1 MTKMIPCTSRNK
13 RQSSSKLSS
22 HIPHFIKT
30 AMFTLAILVAG
41 MGSVSAQTQHF
52 VVPSG
57 GTAGTTNGSGADPI
71 CRFYGSIRYQVVYTA
86 AELNAAGMTGS
97 SQITRLAWNVTESS
111 VSLANYTVKMANT
124 IATNS
129 AAHNATATTTVK
141 NPFTYGIALGYND
154 IIFDV
159 PFTWDG
165 TSNLLIEIC
174 SGTTNP
180 FASPYG
186 GVQAKT
192 AITSGSRHYRVDG
205 SSACGVNTNLANT
218 TKPYVMLTKAATGP
232 CSGTPNTPSISGATS
247 ACAGVNFNLS
257 SAGASSGTG
266 ISYQWQS
273 STNGGASWSPISGA
287 TATSLTT
294 NASTNTQYQLVTT
307 CSASGLTSTSAAYSV
322 TISSF
327 SACTCFTYPAIYA
340 SSTFDEE
347 ISNVTVG
354 SMNNSSSC
362 SVAATGPGS
371 ILNRYANYAGVV
383 TGPSAMQTSVV
394 NFSLTQ
400 TTCGGNYGSFF
411 QLYLDWNQDG
421 DWLDLGEQVYSQGA
435 SVTGNQTVTGSFTVP
450 AGATVGVTRMR
461 VVHIEATASTT
472 NYAHTSYF
480 YGETEDYCFTV
491 SQLVSCSGTPNAG
504 VASISIANGCSGAS
518 ATLSASGLS
527 TGTGISYQWAS
538 GPSATGPWTNGST
551 SASTTVNP
559 TANTYYQLT
568 TTCASSGLSN
578 TSNVVSFSVNTCAA
592 SITMT
597 DQFGDGWNGA
607 SMNVLVNG
615 SVFQTITLAS
625 GSSQTLN
632 FCFPT
637 NSTYALVYTAGGFY
651 PTEVGVNMTVNGS
664 LVYNVGY
671 GGASVGATLVSGVSC
686 PPPPTISSIP
696 SSGCPGVPVSISGAN
711 LSGTTAVQF
720 GGINAASFSVVNSS
734 TILATPTANATGTIT
749 VITGT
754 GSATSSSVFTIL
766 AQPSTP
772 VITASQNQFCGTGGT
787 VSLSASGGSGT
798 YVWSALQGSPSL
810 SSTSGSN
817 ITATLTQTSAIQLIS
832 TAGGCNSVAT
842 IQSFGVYSFPSITPS
857 AVPSTICGGTSSS
870 LSTGLSASNFTTIC
884 INPNPET
891 IPSTATYLVN
901 NGGAAVGLASGN
913 LDDGGWSNVPLGF
926 SFNFFGTNYST
937 INVGTNGVLQ
947 FGAYNGSFA
956 GGLGDFTIGSLPNTV
971 DPMGAIYGC
980 ANDLNCA
987 NPGNNVRY
995 WTSGYA
1001 PNRKFIASYS
1011 VNQYFSSNPVNFQ
1024 VILYETLGQVDI
1036 VATNIMSTNSK
1047 SIGVNSP
1054 NGTIGAS
1061 APNCSATPNTP
1072 NYWSAQTATIPA
1084 TNPQAWK
1091 FIPPV
1096 NYVQNWSV
1104 NPTPNPATGQIN
1116 GVTVSTPTTVQS
1128 PLSTTN
1134 YQVYI
1139 EDPLSGC
1146 SQTFQTPVIVIATP
1160 PAPTALNWSQCG
1172 PQVPQASVSCA
1183 TCTGNQTFNWYTAP
1197 INGTLYQGVINENFN
1212 TSTTGTLFGNAA
1224 LSGARCVLTENVA
1237 SQNGALLLGSTGVN
1251 SNAYNVTFDF
1261 QVAPSD
1267 ALGYN
1272 GADGFSYSFGDDVS
1286 ATATTP
1292 AAENGSGTKLK
1303 LGFVSYTN
1311 GGSVAGIYLMYNCTV
1326 DEQTPTTTGVIAY
1339 SNDISWKNTS
1349 SPVAF
1354 NMNINNLGQ
1363 VTLTLNGIN
1372 IFNNIT
1378 LPSIY
1383 LNENKANWLQ
1393 LFKARTGAGF
1403 SRHAIDNVHVEALPG
1418 QQFTSVQQTVSN
1430 TVTYYVQTL
1439 DGLCGS
1445 IALTPVTITVNQAP
1459 TLAIT
1464 PGFTACQNS
1473 STPIAVTTGT
1483 SSFNN
1488 FSWSPSALLYSN
1500 AALTVPYVAGSSAST
1515 VYFSSSTSGVQPTIT
1530 CTATD
1535 NGVGPLQCG
1544 ALATTNITVLTN
1556 PTAPTIT
1563 TSLNNVCLGGTSNLS
1578 VQLGATGISY
1588 CVPTYTTGT
1597 IFDDYIGRVQL
1608 GTINNVTLGS
1618 PAPFYTLYPSTGS
1631 TTTSLAAG
1639 STQTIS
1645 LSSGTY
1651 PFNQNMAVWIDY
1663 NQNGVFSDPGEKL
1676 GEVLN
1681 VPQFPATSTI
1691 TFTVPGTA
1699 LGGATRMRVRDAYFT
1714 TNLDPCLSYS
1724 YGETEDYVVN
1734 ITGTAT
1740 YSYTWSPAVA
1750 GNSSAP
1756 TVSTLPI
1763 SGSTTFTAVVNDGTC
1778 SSAPSNA
1785 ITIGIAGTPIITTAA
1800 SSPVSGYCASAA
1812 QYTFDEEIF
1821 NVSLGSM
1828 NNSSTCT
1835 TLAGGPGS
1843 ALETYSNF
1851 TSGAGAPAIPNL
1863 AAGSTTAGSVTVGSC
1878 GSFNYT
1884 SGLAVFIDFNQDGD
1898 FTDVGEKVF
1907 TNGPLANVNCV
1918 PATAVPISVT
1928 VPATAV
1934 GGQTRMRVVNQ
1945 ESISGDNIT
1954 PCTIQSWGETED
1966 YLVNIT
1972 GGAVNIPCPGS
1983 TFNLSSTA
1991 TNGGAPYAY
2000 AWTVLSGSV
2009 TLSAANISNPT
2020 AVVNTDAILQLT
2032 VSDACG
2038 AVVTSTVSANIDEN
2052 PIAIVPANSV
2062 ICINDIAT
2070 LTASNGSNY
2079 TWAPSN
2085 NLSTTNG
2092 AVVSATPSA
2101 TETYTVTA
2109 SYGIGCTG
2117 TANTT
2122 ITVNALPI
2130 VNAGPDQTLCAQ
2142 NAATVSGSGAS
2153 TYAWDN
2159 NISNG
2164 VAFTPTATATYT
2176 VVGTDANGCTNT
2188 DQVQVVVNAL
2198 PNVIAGI
2205 NQTLCAGT
2213 SVTLSGSGAVSYS
2226 WDNSINDGVAFT
2238 PTATNNYTVVGTDAN
2253 GCTNTDQVQVVVNAL
2268 PIVIAGI
2275 NQTVC
2280 VGTAV
2285 TLSGTGAVTYS
2296 WDNSI
2301 NDGVAFTPSNTAT
2314 YTVTGTDANGCI
2326 DTDQLQVV
2334 VNALPI
2340 VIAGNSQTV
2349 CIGTVVTLS
2358 GAGAVTYS
2366 WDNSINDGVAFTP
2379 SNTATYTVTGT
2390 DINGC
2395 IDTDQVQVIVNPL
2408 PVTSAGNNQT
2418 VCSGTTVTL
2427 AGSGATSYSWNNNI
2441 SNGVPFTAT
2450 STTTYTVTGTNGN
2463 GCVNTAQMTVI
2474 VNTLPVVT
2482 AGSNQS
2488 VCPGTAVT
2496 LNGSGALFYSWNNG
2510 ISNGL
2515 QFTPSATTTYTVT
2528 GTASNGCS
2536 NTAQVQVTLN
2546 ALPTVSAGSNQTIC
2560 PGASVTLS
2568 GSGAASY
2575 SWNNSVSNGVAFT
2588 PSATT
2593 TYTVTGT
2600 NANGCSNTAQTTV
2613 TINPI
2618 LTVNAG
2624 PDVMSCTGETV
2635 ILSGQGANTYTWS
2648 NGVQNGQGFVPTA
2661 TGVYSVSGV
2670 DGFGCTGTDQ
2680 VTVYVNSASSSTVTA
2695 LACNS
2700 YVLNGQTYNQSGTY
2714 SQTIPNAFGCD
2725 SLITLNL
2732 TLDTPLSTPI
2742 VTVSGGEL
2750 FTNGQANTSYQWIF
2764 CNSGFPISDETD
2776 TLYVPNLNGQFA
2788 VTASN
2793 SCGSSTSACVTIN
2806 YMGVEEAKGPSLNL
2820 YPNPTFDYVY
2830 FSGDINEGTDYE
2842 LTDAQGRIILVG
2854 KLLSDKNINLFGM
2867 TTGLYW
2873 IKFKGYQPLQ
2883 VVKQ

>member
-1 MTKMIPCTSRNK
+1 
-13 RQSSSKLSS
+13 
-22 HIPHFIKT
+22 
-30 AMFTLAILVAG
+30 MFTLAILVAG
-41 MGSVSAQTQHF
+41 MGNVSAQTQHF

-57 GTAGTTNGSGADPI
+57 GFAGTTNGTTADPI
-71 CRFYGSIRYQVVYTA
+71 CRFYNSLRYQVVYTV
-86 AELNAAGMTGS
+86 AELNAAGITGS

-111 VSLANYTVKMANT
+111 GSLANYTVKMANT

-129 AAHNATATTTVK
+129 ATHNATATTTVK
-141 NPFTYGIALGYND
+141 NPFTYGTATGYND

-165 TSNLLIEIC
+165 TSNLLVEIC
-174 SGTTNP
+174 TGTTNP

-192 AITSGSRHYRVDG
+192 SISSGSRSYRVDMT
-205 SSACGVNTNLANT
+205 SACGFNT
-218 TKPYVMLTKAATGP
+218 TSTNTSKPYVMLTKAATGP

-257 SAGASSGTG
+257 SAGGSPGTG
-266 ISYQWQS
+266 INYQWQS

-307 CSASGLTSTSAAYSV
+307 CTASGLTSTSAAYSV

-327 SACTCFTYPAIYA
+327 SACTCFTYPAIYS

-354 SMNNSSSC
+354 SMNNSSTC

-383 TGPSAMQTSVV
+383 TGPSAMQTDVV

-411 QLYLDWNQDG
+411 QIYLDWNQDG
-421 DWLDLGEQVYSQGA
+421 DWLDVGEQVYSQGA
-435 SVTGNQTVTGSFTVP
+435 TVTGNQTVTGSFTVP

-461 VVHIEATASTT
+461 VVHIETFSASTT
-472 NYAHTSYF
+472 NYAHTAYS

-491 SQLVSCSGTPNAG
+491 NQLVTCSGTPNAG
-504 VASISIANGCSGAS
+504 VAGISIANGCSGAS

-527 TGTGISYQWAS
+527 SGTGITYQWAS
-538 GPSATGPWTNGST
+538 GPTATGPWTNGATT
-551 SASTTVNP
+551 SSTTVNP
-559 TANTYYQLT
+559 TTDTYYQLT

-597 DQFGDGWNGA
+597 DQYGDGWNGA

-625 GSSQTLN
+625 GGSQTLN

-637 NSTYALVYTAGGFY
+637 NSTYSLVYTAGGFY
-651 PTEVGVNMTVNGS
+651 PSEVGVNMTVNGT
-664 LVYNVGY
+664 LVYNVGF

-686 PPPPTISSIP
+686 PPVPIISSIP
-696 SSGCPGVPVSISGAN
+696 SSGCPDVPISISGSN
-711 LSGTTAVQF
+711 FIGTTAVQF
-720 GGINAASFSVVNSS
+720 GGVNAASFNVVNAN

-749 VITGT
+749 VTSGSGT
-754 GSATSSSVFTIL
+754 GSSSTIFTIL
-766 AQPSTP
+766 PQSGIPTL
-772 VITASQNQFCGTGGT
+772 TASQNQLCGTGGT
-787 VSLSASGGSGT
+787 ITLSASGGSGT
-798 YVWSALQGSPSL
+798 YLWSSSQGSPGL
-810 SSTSGSN
+810 SSTSGSS
-817 ITATLTQTSAIQLIS
+817 ITAAITQTSAIQV
-832 TAGGCNSVAT
+832 TATTVGGCNS
-842 IQSFGVYSFPSITPS
+842 G
-857 AVPSTICGGTSSS
+857 
-870 LSTGLSASNFTTIC
+870 
-884 INPNPET
+884 
-891 IPSTATYLVN
+891 
-901 NGGAAVGLASGN
+901 
-913 LDDGGWSNVPLGF
+913 
-926 SFNFFGTNYST
+926 
-937 INVGTNGVLQ
+937 
-947 FGAYNGSFA
+947 
-956 GGLGDFTIGSLPNTV
+956 
-971 DPMGAIYGC
+971 
-980 ANDLNCA
+980 
-987 NPGNNVRY
+987 
-995 WTSGYA
+995 
-1001 PNRKFIASYS
+1001 
-1011 VNQYFSSNPVNFQ
+1011 
-1024 VILYETLGQVDI
+1024 
-1036 VATNIMSTNSK
+1036 
-1047 SIGVNSP
+1047 
-1054 NGTIGAS
+1054 
-1061 APNCSATPNTP
+1061 
-1072 NYWSAQTATIPA
+1072 
-1084 TNPQAWK
+1084 
-1091 FIPPV
+1091 
-1096 NYVQNWSV
+1096 
-1104 NPTPNPATGQIN
+1104 
-1116 GVTVSTPTTVQS
+1116 
-1128 PLSTTN
+1128 
-1134 YQVYI
+1134 
-1139 EDPLSGC
+1139 
-1146 SQTFQTPVIVIATP
+1146 IAT
-1160 PAPTALNWSQCG
+1160 T
-1172 PQVPQASVSCA
+1172 
-1183 TCTGNQTFNWYTAP
+1183 
-1197 INGTLYQGVINENFN
+1197 
-1212 TSTTGTLFGNAA
+1212 
-1224 LSGARCVLTENVA
+1224 
-1237 SQNGALLLGSTGVN
+1237 
-1251 SNAYNVTFDF
+1251 
-1261 QVAPSD
+1261 
-1267 ALGYN
+1267 
-1272 GADGFSYSFGDDVS
+1272 
-1286 ATATTP
+1286 
-1292 AAENGSGTKLK
+1292 
-1303 LGFVSYTN
+1303 
-1311 GGSVAGIYLMYNCTV
+1311 
-1326 DEQTPTTTGVIAY
+1326 
-1339 SNDISWKNTS
+1339 
-1349 SPVAF
+1349 
-1354 NMNINNLGQ
+1354 
-1363 VTLTLNGIN
+1363 
-1372 IFNNIT
+1372 
-1378 LPSIY
+1378 
-1383 LNENKANWLQ
+1383 
-1393 LFKARTGAGF
+1393 
-1403 SRHAIDNVHVEALPG
+1403 
-1418 QQFTSVQQTVSN
+1418 
-1430 TVTYYVQTL
+1430 
-1439 DGLCGS
+1439 
-1445 IALTPVTITVNQAP
+1445 TITV
-1459 TLAIT
+1459 LA
-1464 PGFTACQNS
+1464 
-1473 STPIAVTTGT
+1473 
-1483 SSFNN
+1483 
-1488 FSWSPSALLYSN
+1488 
-1500 AALTVPYVAGSSAST
+1500 
-1515 VYFSSSTSGVQPTIT
+1515 
-1530 CTATD
+1530 
-1535 NGVGPLQCG
+1535 
-1544 ALATTNITVLTN
+1544 N

-1563 TSLNNVCLGGTSNLS
+1563 SSVNSVCLGGTSNLS
-1578 VQLGATGISY
+1578 VQLGASGITY
-1588 CVPTYTTGT
+1588 CVPTYTTGS

-1631 TTTSLAAG
+1631 TTTSLATG

-1645 LSSGTY
+1645 LSSGTF

-1691 TFTVPGTA
+1691 TFTVPGAA
-1699 LGGATRMRVRDAYFT
+1699 LVGATRMRVRDVYFSS
-1714 TNLDPCLSYS
+1714 NLDPCLNYS

-1740 YSYTWSPAVA
+1740 YTYIWSPAVA

-1763 SGSTTFTAVVNDGTC
+1763 TGSTTFTAVVNDGTC

-1785 ITIGIAGTPIITTAA
+1785 ITIGIAGTPVITTAA
-1800 SSPVSGYCASAA
+1800 SSPVSGYCPSAA

-1821 NVSLGSM
+1821 NVSLGTM
-1828 NNSSTCT
+1828 NNTSDCITP
-1835 TLAGGPGS
+1835 AGGPGS
-1843 ALETYSNF
+1843 ILERYSNF
-1851 TSGAGAPAIPNL
+1851 TSGAGAPAVPNL
-1863 AAGSTTAGSVTVGSC
+1863 AAGSTTAGSVTVGTC

-1907 TNGPLANVNCV
+1907 TNGPVANVNCL

-1945 ESISGDNIT
+1945 ESIAGDNIT

-1991 TNGGAPYAY
+1991 TNGGAPYTY
-2000 AWTVLSGSV
+2000 AWTVLSGSA

-2020 AVVNTDAILQLT
+2020 AVVNTDAVLQLT
-2032 VSDACG
+2032 VTDVCG
-2038 AVVTSTVSANIDEN
+2038 STTTSTVATNIDEN

-2070 LTASNGSNY
+2070 LTASNGNNY

-2085 NLSTTNG
+2085 NLNTTNG
-2092 AVVSATPSA
+2092 AVVSATPST

-2130 VNAGPDQTLCAQ
+2130 VDAGPNQTLCAQ
-2142 NAATVSGSGAS
+2142 NSATVSGSGAS

-2213 SVTLSGSGAVSYS
+2213 AVTLSGAGAVSYS

-2253 GCTNTDQVQVVVNAL
+2253 GCTNTDTVQVVVNAL

-2280 VGTAV
+2280 AGTAV
-2285 TLSGTGAVTYS
+2285 TLVGTGAVTYS

-2301 NDGVAFTPSNTAT
+2301 NDGVAFTPTNTAT

-2349 CIGTVVTLS
+2349 CIGTAVTLS
-2358 GAGAVTYS
+2358 AAGAVTYT

-2515 QFTPSATTTYTVT
+2515 PFTPSATTTYTVT

-2536 NTAQVQVTLN
+2536 NTAQVQVIIN

-2588 PSATT
+2588 PTATT

-2624 PDVMSCTGETV
+2624 ADVMSCTGETV

-2670 DGFGCTGTDQ
+2670 DSFGCTGTDQ

-2725 SLITLNL
+2725 STITLNL

-2742 VTVSGGEL
+2742 VTVSSGEL

-2806 YMGVEEAKGPSLNL
+2806 YMGVEEAKVPSLNL